1 MALKS
6 RSANLIED
14 ITDAPSGAGATLT
27 DLSVARDK
35 AQTQQ
40 QELAS
45 LKQQASRLNHLLQ
58 VMPAGVVV
66 IDGQGIVRQANEQA
80 KVFLG
85 EPLEG
90 ELWRTIIARSFKPRA
105 DDGHE
110 VSLYDGRRV
119 KLSIT
124 PLVNEPGQLIVLTDL
139 TETRQLQ
146 ARLSHLQRLS
156 SLGKMVASLAHQ
168 IRTPL
173 SAAMLYA
180 ANLIRRRCQSS
191 VCQ

>member
-66 IDGQGIVRQANEQA
+66 IDGQGVVRQANEQA

-105 DDGHE
+105 DDGDE
-110 VSLYDGRRV
+110 VFL
-119 KLSIT
+119 
-124 PLVNEPGQLIVLTDL
+124 
-139 TETRQLQ
+139 
-146 ARLSHLQRLS
+146 
-156 SLGKMVASLAHQ
+156 
-168 IRTPL
+168 
-173 SAAMLYA
+173 
-180 ANLIRRRCQSS
+180 
-191 VCQ
+191 

>member
-173 SAAMLYA
+173 SAGMLYA
-180 ANLIRRRCQSS
+180 ANLTRKG
-191 VCQ
+191 